1 MPRKKKK
8 DSFLLPILAAAIFA
22 AGFVAFYVSTSK
34 TATDDDTGCALQT
47 DNLGSALTI
56 LLDSTE
62 PYSAVQLKQVSNRI
76 VAAVEGLRPL
86 DRVRIYTVWDASEK
100 LLAPYFD
107 FCKPD
112 PNANESPILSRFK
125 LTNFTFKLEEDLK
138 KMQGSRSNS
147 PIISSLGSVA
157 ADLSGAYENRRII
170 LVSDLIENSE
180 IISMYPS
187 DWLATAERK
196 KRNIAAKRPMLSGIH
211 LEVLFIPR
219 PNQPQQ
225 DVALRDWW
233 WSFIEDSGGSVARF
247 TPISG

>member
-8 DSFLLPILAAAIFA
+8 DSFLLPILLGGIFA
-22 AGFVAFYVSTSK
+22 AGFFAFYISTSK
-34 TATDDDTGCALQT
+34 TAVDPVTGCALRSA
-47 DNLGSALTI
+47 NSGSALTI

-76 VAAVEGLRPL
+76 VAAVEGLSPL
-86 DRVRIYTVWDASEK
+86 DRVRIYTVGDASEK
-100 LLAPYFD
+100 LLKPYFD

-125 LTNFTFKLEEDLK
+125 LANFTFMLEENLK
-138 KMQGSRSNS
+138 QMQGSRSSS
-147 PIISSLGSVA
+147 PIIASLGSVA
-157 ADLSGAYENRRII
+157 ADLPNIYEDRKII

-187 DWLATAERK
+187 DWPAIAEREE
-196 KRNIAAKRPMLSGIH
+196 RNIAAKRPMLSGIL

-225 DVALRDWW
+225 GVALRDWW
-233 WSFIEDSGGSVARF
+233 WRFIEDSGGNIARF